1 MSAQVYGQGFGHR
14 PDAVPD
20 AHADGQCVIHGGSEC
35 ASPPADGFG
44 TGFQASGARRVD
56 WQRSDVGSLRI
67 AVEQWQAMKIYHYQP
82 YFLGPECGTGNAA
95 RGWTEALARAGHDVA
110 AIVDGSISNRPAP
123 PGVRIL
129 PLEHG
134 SRGNLRAPKSPSGAI
149 RGADL
154 VVIHG
159 GWTLG
164 NIAVGRACAGVGVP
178 FVVTTHGVYAP
189 EVFETRRATK
199 ATWLALLE
207 RPHVRRAL
215 ALHFFF
221 PEQTAQQRRLG
232 VQRPSV
238 VAANGISVPEGMRWD
253 GGSGGYL
260 LWLGRFHPVQKGLDL
275 LVRAVA
281 SMPPSARP
289 EIRLHGPDWRGQK
302 DVLRTMVRDL
312 GVEPWVR
319 ILDPVYGDQKWDL
332 ICRAGGCV
340 FPSRSDACPVA
351 VAESVAL
358 GVPTLVTGYAMGS
371 FLAAR
376 GAAIG
381 ADLDPSSVARGLGE
395 LTTAAARET
404 GERAWEVARASFSW
418 DQVAHTWMGQVRD
431 LLASERNRV

>member
-1 MSAQVYGQGFGHR
+1 M
-14 PDAVPD
+14 
-20 AHADGQCVIHGGSEC
+20 
-35 ASPPADGFG
+35 
-44 TGFQASGARRVD
+44 
-56 WQRSDVGSLRI
+56 RI
-67 AVEQWQAMKIYHYQP
+67 FHYQQ

-95 RGWTEALARAGHDVA
+95 RGWAEALARAGHDVV
-110 AIVDGSISNRPAP
+110 AIVDASISERPAP
-123 PGVRIL
+123 PGVHIL
-129 PLEHG
+129 PLEHR
-134 SRGNLRAPKSPSGAI
+134 SRGNLRVPRSPSGAA
-149 RGADL
+149 RDADV

-199 ATWLALLE
+199 STWLALLE
-207 RPHVRRAL
+207 RPNLRRAL

-221 PEQTAQQRRLG
+221 PEQVMQQQRLG
-232 VQRPSV
+232 VQRPFII
-238 VAANGISVPEGMRWD
+238 APNGISVPEAMRWD

-302 DVLRTMVRDL
+302 DVLRQMVRDL
-312 GVEPWVR
+312 DVERWIR
-319 ILDPVYGDQKWDL
+319 ILEPVYGDEKWDL
-332 ICRAGGCV
+332 MRRAGGCV

-358 GVPTLVTGYAMGS
+358 GIPTLVTGYAMGR

-376 GAAIG
+376 GAAIE
-381 ADLDPSSVARGLGE
+381 ADVHPASVARGLGE
-395 LTTAAARET
+395 ITSAKARET
-404 GERAWEVARASFSW
+404 GERAWEVARESFSW
-418 DQVAHTWMGQVRD
+418 EQVAHTWVGQLQD
-431 LLASERNRV
+431 LIASDRNRV